1 MGSDIPTPQTP
12 EEWQKLLE
20 EVRVIKSEHDKLLEA
35 TSVCQP
41 NPLVKLFLWMGKFQ
55 AGISVIIVFGGMALW
70 ANTDHLR
77 VAALERSQNAQDL
90 AIKEISKATADISLT
105 LSALKVLVENNA
117 ERMKELR
124 DSANVF
130 SMRQNEVIKWINN
143 QSAKNP

>member
-1 MGSDIPTPQTP
+1 MGSDIPTPQTQ

-77 VAALERSQNAQDL
+77 VAALERSQNVQDL

-124 DSANVF
+124 DSATVF

>member
-20 EVRVIKSEHDKLLEA
+20 EVRVIKSEHDKLIEA

-41 NPLVKLFLWMGKFQ
+41 NPMVKLFLWIGKFQ
-55 AGISVIIVFGGMALW
+55 AGITVIIVIGSMALW

-77 VAALERSQNAQDL
+77 VAALEHSQAKQDEL
-90 AIKEISKATADISLT
+90 IKEIAKSTSDISLT
-105 LSALKVLVENNA
+105 LAALKVLVENNA
-117 ERMKELR
+117 ERMKELH

-130 SMRQNEVIKWINN
+130 SARQNEVIKWINN